1 MVERAVLLNE
11 LVDLGD
17 EAAGSGLSGASTPM
31 HQACRNG
38 DVWIVRSLMAAGARW
53 DIPDTTGATAKGEA
67 QQLKTSQPDT
77 FRKIMELLAEPM
89 PTCPDGC
96 RCVRM
101 QVCAS
106 MSCV

>member
-1 MVERAVLLNE
+1 MNQLRVRERALLLNE
-11 LVDLGD
+11 LVDLGG
-17 EAAGSGLSGASTPM
+17 EAGASGLSGASTPM

-38 DVWIVRSLMAAGARW
+38 DVRIVRSLMAAGARW
-53 DIPDTTGATAKGEA
+53 DIPDTAGATAKDEA
-67 QQLKTSQPDT
+67 QQLKTDV

-101 QVCAS
+101 
-106 MSCV
+106 

>member
-38 DVWIVRSLMAAGARW
+38 DVRIVRSLMAAGARW
-53 DIPDTTGATAKGEA
+53 YVPDTTGATAKGEA

-101 QVCAS
+101 
-106 MSCV
+106 